1 MKRLYLSLILIA
13 VVVLSSCGIKT
24 AQQVGLH
31 FSTEQSAL
39 PDSLIWRNIGFAK
52 ELINQKERLVVIS
65 GGSNPIPLDEWDQF
79 NVAFPYQKNI
89 DRHLLFEQTAFYR
102 SPNTAVNCKEA
113 DCIRER
119 TYKEYTWIE
128 MAQPICV
135 DFIGGKT
142 DMLKPAKGHLVVKTI
157 QKCQAVWFTDH
168 IFQLTD
174 NKGNYYA
181 MHATENGLPD
191 TNVVLPSGWEIKKVV
206 LQDPLIIA
214 PFGGGNAC
222 YFNIVGDHLG
232 QGYHQY
238 IFSNSIYPSNEK

>member
-13 VVVLSSCGIKT
+13 VVVLSSCSGIKT

-52 ELINQKERLVVIS
+52 ELINQKEQMVVIS
-65 GGSNPIPLDEWDQF
+65 GGSNPIPLDQWIQF
-79 NVAFPYQKNI
+79 KASFPYQKNI
-89 DRHLLFEQTAFYR
+89 DRHILFEQTAFYR
-102 SPNTAVNCKEA
+102 SPNTDVNCKAA

-119 TYKEYTWIE
+119 RYKQYTWIE

-142 DMLKPAKGHLVVKTI
+142 DMLRPAKGHLVVKTI
-157 QKCQAVWFTDH
+157 QKCQAVRFTDH

-191 TNVVLPSGWEIKKVV
+191 TNVVLPSGWEI
-206 LQDPLIIA
+206 
-214 PFGGGNAC
+214 
-222 YFNIVGDHLG
+222 
-232 QGYHQY
+232 
-238 IFSNSIYPSNEK
+238 